1 MLVGRV
7 AISTWD
13 NYLSGEDLASIK
25 LLEANS
31 CKTTNYYTLQAT
43 EKWNG
48 KLNFMLVGNC
58 LQRMF
63 TQFLIKM
70 QKTPHLQ
77 EIQKQD
83 L

>member
-1 MLVGRV
+1 MLIGRV

-48 KLNFMLVGNC
+48 KLLCMLEE
-58 LQRMF
+58 L
-63 TQFLIKM
+63 FLRKKLEQLIEKM
-70 QKTPHLQ
+70 QKQQHLQ
-77 EIQKQD
+77 EIQRQD
-83 L
+83 